1 MLNQQLKLH
10 QEKLKLNE
18 ADRVIIA
25 TRTRNNRN
33 MIISLDDISTKKNDY
48 DEYLEL
54 ARFIQSEF
62 IR

>member
-1 MLNQQLKLH
+1 MIRTGTYYAYD
-10 QEKLKLNE
+10 

-33 MIISLDDISTKKNDY
+33 MIISLDDISTKKTDY
-48 DEYLEL
+48 NEYLDL
-54 ARFIQSEF
+54 TRFIQSEF